1 MEERKPLVSVIVPVY
16 NVYPYLR
23 DCVQSV
29 QAQSYQNWEL
39 LLVDDGSTDGS
50 GELCDELA
58 VEDGRIRVFHKPNGG
73 QSDARNVG
81 LQQTQGKYF
90 YLLDS
95 DDLIRSTAFDQFVE
109 RCEADGA
116 DAALTPLKMFSTEQP
131 EGRTENPHQIPELL
145 NREETMRRMLLHQG
159 IGHGAGGVFFRR
171 EVWGDLQFPVGI
183 LYEDYA
189 VMYRAIARCAKVEVF
204 PEPMYD
210 YRIHTGSTMKSGITE
225 KNLVILDVGE
235 DVTRFI
241 AETVPVLKAE
251 AEYLQLV
258 TYLKTL
264 KGILD
269 GDFASYPEAQARICR
284 FVQEHRA
291 LARRPWAKKA
301 DQIKVETLL
310 INKRLFYAVYGL
322 GEWKNKH
329 TVEK

>member
-1 MEERKPLVSVIVPVY
+1 
-16 NVYPYLR
+16 
-23 DCVQSV
+23 
-29 QAQSYQNWEL
+29 
-39 LLVDDGSTDGS
+39 
-50 GELCDELA
+50 
-58 VEDGRIRVFHKPNGG
+58 
-73 QSDARNVG
+73 
-81 LQQTQGKYF
+81 
-90 YLLDS
+90 
-95 DDLIRSTAFDQFVE
+95 
-109 RCEADGA
+109 
-116 DAALTPLKMFSTEQP
+116 
-131 EGRTENPHQIPELL
+131 
-145 NREETMRRMLLHQG
+145 MLLHQG

-210 YRIHTGSTMKSGITE
+210 YRIHTGSTMKSGIAE

-269 GDFASYPEAQARICR
+269 GDFDS
-284 FVQEHRA
+284 
-291 LARRPWAKKA
+291 
-301 DQIKVETLL
+301 
-310 INKRLFYAVYGL
+310 
-322 GEWKNKH
+322 
-329 TVEK
+329 